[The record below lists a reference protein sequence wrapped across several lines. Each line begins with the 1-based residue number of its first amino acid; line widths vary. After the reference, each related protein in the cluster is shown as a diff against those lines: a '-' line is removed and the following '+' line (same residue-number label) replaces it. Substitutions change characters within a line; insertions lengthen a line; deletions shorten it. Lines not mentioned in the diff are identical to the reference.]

1 MLYRNVCKCSWVAT
15 HRLLRSCYNFFLKI
29 IADGIDVDAGINIKH
44 QCLHETRLTNN
55 ICVKV
60 YDIIMILDKILKK
73 KLKDLKCKCVFLPF
87 CSN

>member
-1 MLYRNVCKCSWVAT
+1 MFVNVLG
-15 HRLLRSCYNFFLKI
+15 LLRIDCCVAAIISLKI

-60 YDIIMILDKILKK
+60 YDIIMILDKIL
-73 KLKDLKCKCVFLPF
+73 
-87 CSN
+87 

>member
-73 KLKDLKCKCVFLPF
+73 KTKRFKVQMRFSTFLF
-87 CSN
+87 